1 MSKFQE
7 ICNKVL
13 TEINPSD
20 MYWHH
25 DIDDE
30 NQGSDDDIRYYV
42 EVLNMSAEKEIVGY
56 LNTDDESKII
66 KNILQATR
74 FKNKEDAKKAA
85 LAALN
90 GELFSYDIK
99 MEII

>member
-13 TEINPSD
+13 TEMNPSD

-30 NQGSDDDIRYYV
+30 NQGSDEDIRFYV
-42 EVLNMSAEKEIVGY
+42 EVLTTAAEKELVGY
-56 LNTDDESKII
+56 LNTDNEDKIV

-74 FKNKEDAKKAA
+74 FKTKDEAEEKAKSV
-85 LAALN
+85 LN

-99 MEII
+99 MEVI